1 MNTSKCPNCGY
12 ENKDTNIRCE
22 SCGNELD
29 NTKYTKYSDKYCQ
42 PDYKSIALAKKKTNR
57 VCNIIL
63 TLILI
68 PWFLGGL
75 VFIGIYLYLNISDNN
90 KAKNY
95 LKTDAKLINYNC
107 FYDEEGDECSAIYEY
122 IVDGATYRVSPDVI
136 SNRSGFKQITT
147 VRYNPNDPNECIINF
162 DWSHLLIIGI
172 IIDSIVTLIF
182 IILKRSI
189 NKKLDKIYNMQ
200 KGN

>member
-12 ENKDTNIRCE
+12 ENRNTNIRCE
-22 SCGNELD
+22 SCGKELN
-29 NTKYTKYSDKYCQ
+29 NTKYTKYSEEYCQ
-42 PDYKSIALAKKKTNR
+42 TDYKSIALAKKKINR

-63 TLILI
+63 ILILI

-75 VFIGIYLYLNISDNN
+75 VFIGIYLYLNITNNN

-95 LKTDAKLINYNC
+95 FKTDAKLIKYDC
-107 FYDEEGDECSAIYEY
+107 FYDEEGNECSAIYEY
-122 IVDGATYRVSPDVI
+122 IVDGVTYRVSPNVI
-136 SNRSGFKQITT
+136 SNSSGFKQTT
-147 VRYNPNDPNECIINF
+147 MVRYNPDNPNEYVIDF
-162 DWSHLLIIGI
+162 DWSYLLITGI

-182 IILKRSI
+182 IILKKSI

-200 KGN
+200 KDN